1 MLTPAINGYIV
12 SLSLNKKVTMLQ
24 SMTGYGIASAVFKN
38 KTIQVEIRSLNSK
51 TTDFK
56 IRVPNNY
63 RDKENELR
71 KILQDKTDRGK
82 LDFNLDI
89 KSDNGDDGFAINES
103 LYKKYLKELI
113 RINSEVGYEDQQL
126 TQAVVRIPNV
136 MASEMATVDELEWQ
150 AVLQIAQ
157 QAVDA
162 FIEFRLREG
171 ESIRADMEKR
181 CDLMSALMV
190 EIDPYEQ
197 ARTERMRTKLLQM
210 LQTHV
215 PEESIDRNRFEQELL
230 YFLEKMDVTEEKTRL
245 REHISYYLEVLNNEV
260 DESKGRKLSFIS
272 QEMGREINTIGSKAN
287 DADIQRL
294 VVNMKDELEKI
305 KEQLANIV

>member
-1 MLTPAINGYIV
+1 MI
-12 SLSLNKKVTMLQ
+12 Q
-24 SMTGYGIASAVFKN
+24 SMTGYGLATAVFKN

-63 RDKENELR
+63 RDKENEIR

-103 LYKKYLKELI
+103 LYKKYLQELM
-113 RINSEVGYEDQQL
+113 RINSEIGYVDHQL
-126 TQAVVRIPNV
+126 TQAIVRIPNV
-136 MASEMATVDELEWQ
+136 MASDTVTVDELEWKT
-150 AVLQIAQ
+150 VLQTAQ
-157 QAVDA
+157 QAIDA
-162 FIEFRLREG
+162 FIEFRMREG
-171 ESIRADMEKR
+171 ESIRTDMEMR
-181 CDLMSALMV
+181 CGLMLALLV
-190 EIDPYEQ
+190 EIDPFEKV
-197 ARTERMRTKLLQM
+197 RTERLRTKLLQM
-210 LQTHV
+210 LQTYV

-245 REHISYYLEVLNNEV
+245 REHISYYLEVLNKDI
-260 DESKGRKLSFIS
+260 DESKGRKLNFIS

-287 DADIQRL
+287 DADIQKL
-294 VVNMKDELEKI
+294 VVSMKDELEKI

>member
-1 MLTPAINGYIV
+1 MI
-12 SLSLNKKVTMLQ
+12 Q
-24 SMTGYGIASAVFKN
+24 SMTGYGLATAVFKN

-56 IRVPNNY
+56 LRVPNNY

-89 KSDNGDDGFAINES
+89 KSDNGEDGFAINES
-103 LYKKYLKELI
+103 LYKKYLQELM
-113 RINSEVGYEDQQL
+113 RINGELGYDDHQL
-126 TQAVVRIPNV
+126 TQAIVRIPNV
-136 MASEMATVDELEWQ
+136 MANDAVAVDELEWQ
-150 AVLQIAQ
+150 TVLQTAQ
-157 QAVDA
+157 QAIDA

-171 ESIRADMEKR
+171 ETIRTDMEKR
-181 CDLMSALMV
+181 CGLMLALMV
-190 EIDPYEQ
+190 EIDPFEKT
-197 ARTERMRTKLLQM
+197 RTERMRTKLLQM
-210 LQTHV
+210 LQTYI

-245 REHISYYLEVLNNEV
+245 REHISYYLEVLNKDI
-260 DESKGRKLSFIS
+260 DESKGRKLNFIS

-294 VVNMKDELEKI
+294 VVSMKDELEKI